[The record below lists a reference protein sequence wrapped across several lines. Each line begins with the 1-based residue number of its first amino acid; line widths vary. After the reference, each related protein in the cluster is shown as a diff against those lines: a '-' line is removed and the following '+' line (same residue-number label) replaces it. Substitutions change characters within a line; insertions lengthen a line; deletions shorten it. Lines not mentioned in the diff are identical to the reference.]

1 MGARILGIVASIVLV
16 GCQYDP
22 FTEVYT
28 TKQPKAEDLVGLY
41 VPSEETKAFIANE
54 GHYSP
59 AESSITLSADGSVS
73 MTNIPDWWLTP
84 FGESQGRF
92 HSYHGRWTVQKHQDW
107 WVVGVSLDDATGT
120 EVFLIGEKAPY
131 KIHIILGDPDGGR
144 GMDFV
149 RSNT

>member
-59 AESSITLSADGSVS
+59 AESSITFSADGSVS

-84 FGESQGRF
+84 VWRIPRRVPFLPRSLDRAEASGLV
-92 HSYHGRWTVQKHQDW
+92 GRWRQ
-107 WVVGVSLDDATGT
+107 
-120 EVFLIGEKAPY
+120 F
-131 KIHIILGDPDGGR
+131 GR
-144 GMDFV
+144 RYWD
-149 RSNT
+149 

>member
-1 MGARILGIVASIVLV
+1 MVAPILGIAASIVLV

-54 GHYSP
+54 GYYLP
-59 AESSITLSADGSVS
+59 AESSITLSADAAVS

-84 FGESQGRF
+84 FGKSEGSF
-92 HSYHGRWTVQKHQDW
+92 HSYHRRWTVQKHQDW
-107 WVVGVSLDDATGT
+107 WVVGVSPEKATVT
-120 EVFLIGEKAPY
+120 DLFLIGEKAPY
-131 KIHIILGDPDGGR
+131 KIH
-144 GMDFV
+144 
-149 RSNT
+149 NTR